1 MEPRLRCTSSIW
13 ASRLCSALTPRPVF
27 REHFPKVVLLA
38 SLIMRAMHI
47 KLEKADRIN
56 TLRKV
61 SFFSHLEDEALQ
73 SLAETAVPK
82 GWSKGEIIFSEGS
95 PCPGLFVVHSGAV
108 KIFKTSLKGREQ
120 VLTIETTGRAI
131 AELAVLDEGPYP
143 ASAMAMEEATLLLI
157 LKQDFQNLCRHH
169 PEIGF
174 RIIKA
179 LAGRFRKLVGL
190 VEALAFL
197 EVGQRLAKFLLEKAS
212 QPEKHGGH
220 VEFTLDQ
227 SHQELAAQ
235 IGTVRELVSR
245 SFGRFQEQEILSV
258 KNRTIT
264 ILNMERLKEEAHAE

>member
-1 MEPRLRCTSSIW
+1 MP
-13 ASRLCSALTPRPVF
+13 
-27 REHFPKVVLLA
+27 
-38 SLIMRAMHI
+38 I
-47 KLEKADRIN
+47 KLEKAHRID

-61 SFFSHLEDEALQ
+61 SFFSLLEDQALQ
-73 SLAETAVPK
+73 SLAESAVPK
-82 GWSKGEIIFSEGS
+82 NWSKGEIIFSEGT

-120 VLTIETTGRAI
+120 VLTIQTAGRAV

-143 ASAMAMEEATLLLI
+143 ASAMDEVILLLI
-157 LKQDFQNLCRHH
+157 LKQDFQNLCRRH

-197 EVGQRLAKFLLEKAS
+197 EVGQRFAKFLFEKAS
-212 QPEKHGGH
+212 QLGKATDGQIEL
-220 VEFTLDQ
+220 TLDQ
-227 SHQELAAQ
+227 SHQELASQ

-245 SFGRFQEQEILSV
+245 SFSRFQDQEILSV

-264 ILNMERLKEEAHAE
+264 ILDMARLKEEAEVE

>member
-1 MEPRLRCTSSIW
+1 MKGEDPS
-13 ASRLCSALTPRPVF
+13 AFSRSGHACQPYNARMP
-27 REHFPKVVLLA
+27 
-38 SLIMRAMHI
+38 I
-47 KLEKADRIN
+47 KLEKAERLA
-56 TLRKV
+56 TLKKV
-61 SFFSHLEDEALQ
+61 SFFSHLEDEALR
-73 SLAETAVPK
+73 SLAETAIPK
-82 GWSKGEIIFSEGS
+82 SWSKGEIIFSEGT

-108 KIFKTSLKGREQ
+108 KIFKTSVKGREQ
-120 VLTIETTGRAI
+120 VLTIETAGRAV

-143 ASAMAMEEATLLLI
+143 ASAMAMEETTVLLI
-157 LKQDFQNLCRHH
+157 LKQDFHNLCRRH

-197 EVGQRLAKFLLEKAS
+197 EVGQRLAKFLFERAS
-212 QPEKHGGH
+212 QHPKRGNEQ

-264 ILNMERLKEEAHAE
+264 ILNMDRLKEEADVE

>member
-1 MEPRLRCTSSIW
+1 MS
-13 ASRLCSALTPRPVF
+13 V
-27 REHFPKVVLLA
+27 
-38 SLIMRAMHI
+38 
-47 KLEKADRIN
+47 KLEKGERLT
-56 TLRKV
+56 TLKKV
-61 SFFSHLEDEALQ
+61 PFFSQLEHEVLE
-73 SLAETAVPK
+73 SLAETAIPK
-82 GWSKGEIIFSEGS
+82 MWSKGEIIFSEGN

-108 KIFKTSLKGREQ
+108 KIFKTSSKGREQ
-120 VLTIETTGRAI
+120 VLAIETAGRAV

-143 ASAMAMEEATLLLI
+143 ASAMAMDDAILLLI
-157 LKQDFQNLCRHH
+157 LTRDFQNLCRRH

-197 EVGQRLAKFLLEKAS
+197 EVGQRLAKFLFEKAS
-212 QPEKHGGH
+212 QHEKSGSGQ

-258 KNRTIT
+258 KNRTVT
-264 ILNMERLKEEAHAE
+264 VLNLERLREEADAE

>member
-1 MEPRLRCTSSIW
+1 MPLPGCPSILPRSGLAWHYNGRMSS
-13 ASRLCSALTPRPVF
+13 
-27 REHFPKVVLLA
+27 
-38 SLIMRAMHI
+38 
-47 KLEKADRIN
+47 KLEKADRVD
-56 TLRKV
+56 TLRRV
-61 SFFSHLEDEALQ
+61 SFFSHLADETLQ
-73 SLAETAVPK
+73 SLAEAAISK
-82 GWSKGEIIFSEGS
+82 SWGKGEIIFSEGM

-120 VLTIETTGRAI
+120 VLTIETAGRAV

-143 ASAMAMEEATLLLI
+143 ASAMAMDEATTMLLI
-157 LKQDFQNLCRHH
+157 LKQDFHNLCRRH

-197 EVGQRLAKFLLEKAS
+197 EVGQRLAKFLFERAIQQGKGS
-212 QPEKHGGH
+212 NGQ
-220 VEFTLDQ
+220 VEFTLGR
-227 SHQELAAQ
+227 SHQELASQ

-264 ILNMERLKEEAHAE
+264 ILNMDRLKEEAEVE

>member
-1 MEPRLRCTSSIW
+1 MP
-13 ASRLCSALTPRPVF
+13 
-27 REHFPKVVLLA
+27 
-38 SLIMRAMHI
+38 I
-47 KLEKADRIN
+47 KLDKADRID

-73 SLAETAVPK
+73 SLAESAVPRN
-82 GWSKGEIIFSEGS
+82 WSKGEIIFSEGT

-120 VLTIETTGRAI
+120 VLTIETAGRAV

-143 ASAMAMEEATLLLI
+143 ASAMAMDEVTLLLI
-157 LKQDFQNLCRHH
+157 LKQDFQSLCRRH

-179 LAGRFRKLVGL
+179 LAGRFRRLVGL

-197 EVGQRLAKFLLEKAS
+197 EVGQRLAKFLFEKAG
-212 QPEKHGGH
+212 QHGKDIGGQ
-220 VEFTLDQ
+220 VEFVLDQ
-227 SHQELAAQ
+227 SHQELASQ

-245 SFGRFQEQEILSV
+245 SFARFQEQEILSA
-258 KNRTIT
+258 KNRTVT
-264 ILNMERLKEEAHAE
+264 ILDMARLKEEAEVE

>member
-1 MEPRLRCTSSIW
+1 MPIDTTLHESLARLPGGPGHRF
-13 ASRLCSALTPRPVF
+13 SAERPAG
-27 REHFPKVVLLA
+27 LA
-38 SLIMRAMHI
+38 YNAPMPV
-47 KLEKADRIN
+47 KLEKTDCIA

-61 SFFSHLEDEALQ
+61 SFFSHLDDEALQ
-73 SLAETAVPK
+73 SLAEAAVPRS
-82 GWSKGEIIFSEGS
+82 WSKGEIIFSEGT

-120 VLTIETTGRAI
+120 VLTIETAGRAV
-131 AELAVLDEGPYP
+131 AELAVLDEGSYP
-143 ASAMAMEEATLLLI
+143 ASAMAMEEAILLLI
-157 LKQDFQNLCRHH
+157 RKQDFQNLCRLH

-179 LAGRFRKLVGL
+179 LAARFRKLVGL

-197 EVGQRLAKFLLEKAS
+197 EVGQRLAKLLFEKAS
-212 QPEKHGGH
+212 LHGKPGQGPL
-220 VEFTLDQ
+220 EFTLDQ

-245 SFGRFQEQEILSV
+245 SFARFQEQQLLSV

-264 ILNMERLKEEAHAE
+264 ILDMARLKEEAEVE

>member
-1 MEPRLRCTSSIW
+1 MQ
-13 ASRLCSALTPRPVF
+13 A
-27 REHFPKVVLLA
+27 
-38 SLIMRAMHI
+38 
-47 KLEKADRIN
+47 KLEKADRID
-56 TLRKV
+56 TLKKV
-61 SFFSHLEDEALQ
+61 SFFSHLPDEALQ
-73 SLAETAVPK
+73 SLAETAVP
-82 GWSKGEIIFSEGS
+82 GNWNKGEVIFSEGT

-120 VLTIETTGRAI
+120 VLTIETAGRAV

-143 ASAMAMEEATLLLI
+143 ASAMAMDEVTLLLI
-157 LKQDFQNLCRHH
+157 SKQDFQNLCRRH

-197 EVGQRLAKFLLEKAS
+197 EVGQRLAKFVYERAS
-212 QPEKHGGH
+212 QHGKSKDEQI
-220 VEFTLDQ
+220 EFSLDL

-245 SFGRFQEQEILSV
+245 SFARFQDQEILSV
-258 KNRTIT
+258 KNRSIT
-264 ILNMERLKEEAHAE
+264 VLDMPRLKEEAEVE

>member
-1 MEPRLRCTSSIW
+1 ML
-13 ASRLCSALTPRPVF
+13 SAGVLAA
-27 REHFPKVVLLA
+27 HFPRRCPTGQA
-38 SLIMRAMHI
+38 YNARMPI
-47 KLEKADRIN
+47 KLEKADRID

-61 SFFSHLEDEALQ
+61 SFFSHLQDEALQ
-73 SLAETAVPK
+73 SLAESAVPK
-82 GWSKGEIIFSEGS
+82 NWSKGELIFSEGT

-120 VLTIETTGRAI
+120 VLTIETAGRAV

-143 ASAMAMEEATLLLI
+143 ASAMAIDEVTLLLI
-157 LKQDFQNLCRHH
+157 LKQDFQNLCRRH

-197 EVGQRLAKFLLEKAS
+197 EVGQRLAKFLFEKAS
-212 QPEKHGGH
+212 QHRMGTGRQI
-220 VEFTLDQ
+220 EFTLDQ
-227 SHQELAAQ
+227 SHQELASQ

-245 SFGRFQEQEILSV
+245 SFARFQDQEILSV
-258 KNRTIT
+258 KNRTLT
-264 ILNMERLKEEAHAE
+264 ILDMDRLKEEAEVD